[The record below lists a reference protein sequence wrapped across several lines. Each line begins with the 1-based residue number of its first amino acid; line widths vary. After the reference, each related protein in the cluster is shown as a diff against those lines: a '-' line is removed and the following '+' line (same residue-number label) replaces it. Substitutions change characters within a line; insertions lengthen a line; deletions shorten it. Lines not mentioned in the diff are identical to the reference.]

1 MAQLRERREDF
12 LHARAAEVDRELG
25 ALADPF
31 ARHDYALSEL
41 GMDHAH
47 PDRASLG
54 TAHGCRVLPPAP
66 ARDGRSRDPGRA
78 LPVEALRRDLAQEA
92 RGSSARRVP
101 GAAEVGV
108 EEIHATL
115 GPGERD
121 VEEAPLLLELRWIV
135 QRRRARKK
143 SFLESQHE
151 HDREL

>member
-1 MAQLRERREDF
+1 MDWSSFTKRGASAGSSSSRERAATCWTALTSIGMAQLRERREDF

-31 ARHDYALSEL
+31 ARHHHALSEL

-54 TAHGCRVLPPAP
+54 TAHGCRVLPPPP

-115 GPGERD
+115 GPG
-121 VEEAPLLLELRWIV
+121 
-135 QRRRARKK
+135 
-143 SFLESQHE
+143 
-151 HDREL
+151 